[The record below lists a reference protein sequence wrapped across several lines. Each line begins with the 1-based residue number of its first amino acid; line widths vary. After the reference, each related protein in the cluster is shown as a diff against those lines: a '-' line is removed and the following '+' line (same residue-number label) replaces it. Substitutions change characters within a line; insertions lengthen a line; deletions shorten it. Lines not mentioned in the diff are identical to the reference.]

1 MPPALFVSP
10 SRFLM
15 VFAEAYTVLKEA
27 GWSTW
32 QVGLAAG
39 GGVVLLF
46 IAVVVTIVACRLRTF
61 SF

>member
-1 MPPALFVSP
+1 
-10 SRFLM
+10 M